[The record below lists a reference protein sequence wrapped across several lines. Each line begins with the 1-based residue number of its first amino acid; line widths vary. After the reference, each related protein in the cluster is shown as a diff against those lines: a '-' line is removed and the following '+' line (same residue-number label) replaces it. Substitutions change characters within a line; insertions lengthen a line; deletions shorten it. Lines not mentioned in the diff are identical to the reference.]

1 MRKMKRKKFRKE
13 RMRRRKKW
21 RKTRR
26 KGKKKMEYAGDGQ
39 KQ

>member
-1 MRKMKRKKFRKE
+1 MRKMKGKKFRME

-26 KGKKKMEYAGDGQ
+26 KGKNKMEYAGDGQ